1 MKDRNMT
8 AAPHLDS
15 VYINVPDLKITLDLL
30 RARLGLNPMLQFELA
45 EHEHVVPIAL
55 IPIGAHTLEV
65 LGRVAGERPAAGII
79 QRVEIELPIAE
90 VTRLELIA
98 GSELIAHPAS
108 KPDLRAITIRT
119 PQIEVDQAR
128 LAQLLDEGQPQ
139 HAEVSHFERLHF
151 ESCPTDRQAS
161 SDIPGLAFAG
171 WHRLSFKVPSLPT
184 TYHSLVAQ
192 GWQTAVPP
200 LRVLPGLSEAM
211 FYLPS
216 GLLIQITEE
225 HVGTMLPV
233 LAWQWVKSRFTR
245 KPIQFHAR

>member
-1 MKDRNMT
+1 MI
-8 AAPHLDS
+8 APPHLDS

-30 RARLGLNPMLQFELA
+30 RARLGLKPMLQFELVDG
-45 EHEHVVPIAL
+45 EHVTPIAL
-55 IPIGAHTLEV
+55 IPIGDHTLEV

-79 QRVEIELPIAE
+79 QRVEIELPIVE
-90 VTRLELIA
+90 QVSLDLIA
-98 GSELIAHPAS
+98 GSQLIAHPAS
-108 KPDLRAITIRT
+108 KPDLRAVKIRT
-119 PQIEVDQAR
+119 SQLEADQAM
-128 LAQLLDEGQPQ
+128 LAQLLGDIPPQPGNLLY
-139 HAEVSHFERLHF
+139 F
-151 ESCPTDRQAS
+151 DRVNIEWCGADQLSS

-184 TYHSLVAQ
+184 TYNSLAAQ
-192 GWQTAVPP
+192 GWRTAVPP

-233 LAWQWVKSRFTR
+233 LAWQWVKSRFTQ

>member
-1 MKDRNMT
+1 MT
-8 AAPHLDS
+8 ANPYLDS
-15 VYINVPDLKITLDLL
+15 VYINVPDLKTALDVL
-30 RARLGLNPMLQFELA
+30 RARLGLKPMLQFELV

-90 VTRLELIA
+90 LTRLELIA

-119 PQIEVDQAR
+119 PQAEADWAR
-128 LAQLLDEGQPQ
+128 LIQLLGEDQPQ
-139 HAEVSHFERLHF
+139 CAEVSRFGPLHF
-151 ESCPTDRQAS
+151 ESCLIDQLPS
-161 SDIPGLAFAG
+161 SSLPGLAFAG
-171 WHRLSFKVPSLPT
+171 WHRLSFKVPSLLT
-184 TYHSLVAQ
+184 TYRTLVAQ
-192 GWQTAVPP
+192 GWQTAAPP
-200 LRVLPGLSEAM
+200 LQVLPGLSEAM
-211 FYLPS
+211 FHLPS

-245 KPIQFHAR
+245 KPIQFHARQQ